1 MPQDLNG
8 STTRSFRRQ
17 FVIPFNR
24 RFILATAVLAPL
36 LSAAPEDRRDQDG
49 SKLGTFVVVGDSLSA
64 GFQNFSLN
72 DTGQPH
78 GFAAVTAGQAGAS
91 LPLPLFSYPGI
102 PPALTLTSTGQIIRA
117 AGVGARENPS
127 VQAYN
132 LSVPGFTVA
141 NALSYPFPGS
151 PATNP
156 IDALSDLILATP
168 GTAVPGCGPIPSGSG
183 LIVSEVFCATQLKP
197 DMILIDIGN
206 NDALQ
211 ALTFGLP
218 PTPAGTFAAE
228 YGVLLGTLAATRAKL
243 VVTNIP
249 DVADIP
255 FLIPVPAFKAACP
268 SPMPPL
274 PSTVTNADFVVA
286 NITNPAVV
294 SIDLCTDYAVR
305 SAALVAQ
312 TQQSVTAYN
321 AIIATEARL
330 AGATVVDFNTLFAK
344 IAQNGYEACGE
355 RLTTAFLGGL
365 FSLDGIHPTNT
376 GYAILANEVI
386 KTMNTQI
393 HAGIPPIS
401 VEQVAKTDPL
411 VLGCH

>member
-1 MPQDLNG
+1 ML
-8 STTRSFRRQ
+8 
-17 FVIPFNR
+17 VFNR
-24 RFILATAVLAPL
+24 RFILATAVLVPL
-36 LSAAPEDRRDQDG
+36 LAAAPEHRRDQED

-78 GFAAVTAGQAGAS
+78 GFAAVVASQAGAS

-102 PPALTLTSTGQIIRA
+102 PPALTLLPTGQIVRA
-117 AGVGARENPS
+117 AGIGARENPS
-127 VQAYN
+127 VQTYN

-151 PATNP
+151 PTTNP
-156 IDALSDLILATP
+156 MDALSDLILATP
-168 GTAVPGCGPIPSGSG
+168 GTAVPGCGPFPIGAS
-183 LIVSEVFCATQLKP
+183 LVVSEVVCATQLNP
-197 DMILIDIGN
+197 DTILVDIGN

-211 ALTFGLP
+211 ALTFGAP
-218 PTPAGTFAAE
+218 PTPTAAFAAE
-228 YGVLLGTLAATRAKL
+228 YGFLLTTLAATHANL
-243 VVTNIP
+243 VVANIP

-268 SPMPPL
+268 SPAPPL

-286 NITNPAVV
+286 NLANPAVV
-294 SIDLCTDYAVR
+294 SIDVCTNYAVR

-312 TQQSVTAYN
+312 TQQSVTAFN

-330 AGATVVDFNTLFAK
+330 AGATVVDFNALFAG
-344 IAQNGYEACGE
+344 IAQKGYEVGGQ

-386 KTMNTQI
+386 KTMNTQL
-393 HAGIPPIS
+393 HTGIPPIS

-411 VLGCH
+411 IFGGH

>member
-1 MPQDLNG
+1 MLL
-8 STTRSFRRQ
+8 
-17 FVIPFNR
+17 FNC
-24 RFILATAVLAPL
+24 RFFLATAILIPL
-36 LSAAPEDRRDQDG
+36 FAAEPDGRRDQDDF
-49 SKLGTFVVVGDSLSA
+49 KLGTFVVVGDSLSA

-78 GFAAVTAGQAGAS
+78 GFAAVVASQAGAS

-102 PPALTLTSTGQIIRA
+102 PPALMLTSTGQIVRA
-117 AGVGARENPS
+117 AGIGTRENPA
-127 VQAYN
+127 VQTYN

-151 PATNP
+151 PTTNP

-168 GTAVPGCGPIPSGSG
+168 GTAVPGCGPLPSRSS
-183 LIVSEVFCATQLKP
+183 LIVSEVACATQLKP
-197 DMILIDIGN
+197 DLILVDIGN

-218 PTPAGTFAAE
+218 PTPVGTFAAE
-228 YGVLLGTLAATRAKL
+228 YGVLIASLAATRAKL
-243 VVTNIP
+243 VVANIP
-249 DVADIP
+249 DVTDIP
-255 FLIPVPAFKAACP
+255 FLIPVPAFKATCP
-268 SPMPPL
+268 NPAPPL

-294 SIDLCTDYAVR
+294 SIDICTDYVVR

-312 TQQSVTAYN
+312 TKQSVTAFN

-330 AGATVVDFNTLFAK
+330 AGAAVVDFNTLLAG
-344 IAQNGYEACGE
+344 ISRNGYEACGE
-355 RLTTAFLGGL
+355 KLTTAFLGGL

-386 KTMNTQI
+386 KTTNTHLQS
-393 HAGIPPIS
+393 GIPPIS
-401 VEQVAKTDPL
+401 VDQVAKADPL
-411 VLGCH
+411 VFGCH